1 MSHDHGKKKRMDIPE
16 DKIGNGILNN
26 ISRIVGVASGKG
38 GVGKSTVTALT
49 ALALKRKGYSV
60 GILDADITGPSIPG
74 LFGLSAFPEKM
85 ELGIL
90 PVKSRENIIV
100 MSINLLLENKEDPV
114 LWRGPLLGGMIQQF
128 WDEVI
133 WANLDFLLI
142 DMPPGTGDVP
152 MTVYQSIPVD
162 EVVMVTGPQ
171 EITNLIV
178 KKSIVMAEKMDI
190 EITGLVENMSYISCP
205 SCQETIR
212 PFGESFAP
220 KMAQESGL
228 EILSSLGID
237 SELIG
242 LANEGKIE
250 DYVGSNMDQLAPLIE
265 RLEENFEK

>member
-16 DKIGNGILNN
+16 DKVGNGIVNN
-26 ISRIVGVASGKG
+26 INRIVGIASGKG

-74 LFGLSAFPEKM
+74 LFGVTGSPQQM

-90 PVKSRENIIV
+90 PVKSRENIII

-114 LWRGPLLGGMIQQF
+114 LWRGPLLSGIIKQF
-128 WDEVI
+128 WEEVI

-152 MTVYQSIPVD
+152 MTVLQSIPVD
-162 EVVMVTGPQ
+162 ELVMVTGPQ
-171 EITNLIV
+171 DVTNLIV
-178 KKSIVMAEKMDI
+178 KKSIHMAQKMDVKI
-190 EITGLVENMSYISCP
+190 AGLVENMAYITCP
-205 SCQETIR
+205 SCTELIR

-220 KMAQESGL
+220 RTAEESGL

-237 SELIG
+237 PDLIA
-242 LANEGKIE
+242 LANQGKIE
-250 DYVGSNMDQLAPLIE
+250 EYFGSNMEQLAPLIE
-265 RLEENFEK
+265 KLEAQEK